1 MYDTLCSRDPKFVI
15 DYTNEI
21 YQNLRVDEMKSK
33 ITSSYLK
40 NVQNPKEIKDTSR
53 AFLIE
58 WVIDVNRKFRTV
70 PETLYVTVY
79 IVDRYLSLKPTM
91 KSQLHILA
99 VASLLIASKY
109 EEIYPP
115 EMKDFLNVSE
125 NKFSRDQVLDME
137 QDILVTLQFELTTPS
152 AYRFL

>member
-1 MYDTLCSRDPKFVI
+1 MNDTLCSRDPKFVI
-15 DYTNEI
+15 DYTKEI
-21 YQNLRVDEMKSK
+21 YKNLRVDEMKNK

-58 WVIDVNRKFRTV
+58 WVIDVNRKFRTI

-115 EMKDFLNVSE
+115 EMKDFL
-125 NKFSRDQVLDME
+125 
-137 QDILVTLQFELTTPS
+137 
-152 AYRFL
+152 

>member
-1 MYDTLCSRDPKFVI
+1 
-15 DYTNEI
+15 
-21 YQNLRVDEMKSK
+21 MKNK

-137 QDILVTLQFELTTPS
+137 KDILVTLQFELTTPS